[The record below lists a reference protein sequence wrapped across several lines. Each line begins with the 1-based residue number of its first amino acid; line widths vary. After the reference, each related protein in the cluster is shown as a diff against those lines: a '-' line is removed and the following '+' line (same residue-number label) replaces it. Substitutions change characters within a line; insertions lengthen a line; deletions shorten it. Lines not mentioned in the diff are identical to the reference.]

1 MNGTH
6 GGGEENSERDQRRLL
21 RVRRE
26 LERIQ
31 EVEEQE
37 QQRRQEE
44 EDPDQAQ
51 QQQFN
56 ILEFA
61 ENFFNDHEKS
71 PSGTI
76 VGTIKRSKTLEILG
90 KIYSYGQF
98 LVLPWRNKWSGP
110 GG

>member
-1 MNGTH
+1 MTA
-6 GGGEENSERDQRRLL
+6 EETERDQRRLM

-31 EVEEQE
+31 EVEEEKENRKQE
-37 QQRRQEE
+37 PEVH
-44 EDPDQAQ
+44 D
-51 QQQFN
+51 

-76 VGTIKRSKTLEILG
+76 VGTIKRSKTLEVLG
-90 KIYSYGQF
+90 TNDELWYRCTESSRFSRPVFCFK
-98 LVLPWRNKWSGP
+98 
-110 GG
+110 